1 MSSLPI
7 SKIRVRSRY
16 RKNLGDIR
24 SLAASIEEVGLLHPI
39 VVRRDGR
46 LIAGER
52 RLEACKTLGWRNVPV
67 TVVDIDQLIRGEF
80 AENAVRKDFLP
91 SELDA
96 IRRALEP
103 LEKAAAKE
111 RQRKHGGTA
120 PGRRKQSRQLSGS
133 EGEARDRIGAFAGI
147 SGRSLS
153 KIRAI
158 MEAAECQPRRFGP
171 LVKEMDRTGRVD
183 GPYRTLRQWLD
194 ADSISVKPV
203 VRGKFRTIVIDPAWT
218 FPGQHRG
225 RPDYATMSYEQLLA
239 LPVSEW
245 AADECHLYL
254 WSTNATL
261 PQALELMSCWSFQYK
276 NVLTWMKPGLGLGAF
291 FRTTTEQCLFGVRGR
306 LITRPPHD
314 IPTHF
319 EAPKARHSEKP
330 AEFYELVRRASYAP
344 CLDVFARKKRA
355 GWTCIGNGLL
365 DAA

>member
-16 RKNLGDIR
+16 RKNLGNIQ

-67 TVVDIDQLIRGEF
+67 TVVDIDQIIRGEF
-80 AENAVRKDFLP
+80 AENAFRKDFLP

-103 LEKAAAKE
+103 LERAAA
-111 RQRKHGGTA
+111 RK
-120 PGRRKQSRQLSGS
+120 RMS
-133 EGEARDRIGAFAGI
+133 EGGKGAKISQPYRSLDRIGSFAGL
-147 SGRSLS
+147 SGRSVE

-158 MEAAECQPRRFGP
+158 MEAAEREPKRFRP
-171 LVKEMDRTGRVD
+171 LVEEMDRTGKVD

-194 ADSISVKPV
+194 ADNISVKPV
-203 VRGKFRTIVIDPAWT
+203 VRGKFRTIVIDPGWT

-225 RPDYATMSYEQLLA
+225 RPDYATMSQEQLLD
-239 LPVSEW
+239 LPISKW
-245 AADECHLYL
+245 AADDCHVYL

-261 PQALELMSCWSFQYK
+261 PQALELMSHWGFQYK
-276 NVLTWMKPGLGLGAF
+276 NLLTWMKPGLGLGAY
-291 FRTTTEQCLFGVRGR
+291 FRTTTESALFGVRGK
-306 LITRPPHD
+306 LLTRPPHD

-319 EAPKARHSEKP
+319 EAPKTAHSEKP
-330 AEFYELVRRASYAP
+330 EEFYRACAKGLVCSLFR
-344 CLDVFARKKRA
+344 CVRKKETGRM
-355 GWTCIGNGLL
+355 GMLWEWC
-365 DAA
+365 